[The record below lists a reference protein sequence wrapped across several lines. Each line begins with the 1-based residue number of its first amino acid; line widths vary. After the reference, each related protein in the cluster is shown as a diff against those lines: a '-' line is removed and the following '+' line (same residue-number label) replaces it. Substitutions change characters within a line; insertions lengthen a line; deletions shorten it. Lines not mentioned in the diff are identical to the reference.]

1 VVGGQKPS
9 QSVQKRSRKIKTK
22 KDTKGSTASSKN
34 PLFKKD
40 PKSFRIG
47 GDIRVKRDLG
57 RFVRWPKYIRI
68 QRQRKIL
75 QERLK
80 VPPAINQFR
89 EGVLAKNEAV
99 SLFKLLNTYRR
110 ETKAEK
116 KERLHAAAEEKVAQ
130 ADWAVAAKAGEHK
143 DSPLQ
148 FGLNHVTYLVEKKR
162 AKLVC
167 IASDVDPIELVVWL
181 PALCRQMD
189 VPYCIVH
196 NKARLGTL
204 VGQKTATAVCLTS
217 VNQEDLK
224 ALGNLTEG
232 FKAKFTDN
240 AQALRTWG
248 GGRMG
253 AKTNARI
260 EKRDAQRRAD
270 AAKKAM
276 F

>member
-1 VVGGQKPS
+1 MSG
-9 QSVQKRSRKIKTK
+9 RSRKIKTK
-22 KDTKGSTASSKN
+22 KDSKKGGSTASSKN

-80 VPPAINQFR
+80 VPPAINQFK

-116 KERLHAAAEEKVAQ
+116 KERLPVGA
-130 ADWAVAAKAGEHK
+130 K
-143 DSPLQ
+143 DSCLQ

-217 VNQEDLK
+217 VNQEDNK
-224 ALGNLTEG
+224 ALTNLVEG

>member
-1 VVGGQKPS
+1 MSG
-9 QSVQKRSRKIKTK
+9 RSRKIKTK
-22 KDTKGSTASSKN
+22 KDTKKGGSAASSKN
-34 PLFKKD
+34 PLFQKN

-47 GDIRVKRDLG
+47 GDIRAKRDLG

-80 VPPAINQFR
+80 VPPAINQFK

-116 KERLHAAAEEKVAQ
+116 KERLHAAAEEKVAGG
-130 ADWAVAAKAGEHK
+130 AGPVGAK
-143 DSPLQ
+143 DSFLQ

-204 VGQKTATAVCLTS
+204 VGQKSATAVCLTN
-217 VNQEDLK
+217 VNQEDNK
-224 ALGNLTEG
+224 ALSTLVES
-232 FKAKFTDN
+232 FAAKFTDN
-240 AQALRTWG
+240 AAALRTWG

-260 EKRDAQRRAD
+260 EKREAARRAE